1 MRTSCVPLLPEFPS
15 CVFPYQFLMFLLPG
29 SFSFGFSG
37 CSSVFVLQ
45 TLVMF
50 YCVAGCS
57 AFVFPTSTQLATAIR
72 FRLDVMRVKQKVDTV
87 TAIKGDIREVPI
99 QVLSRFNHII
109 WGVSYE
115 RQVRDGYV
123 LRMLLQLR
131 LFDAIYIY
139 IYICGIK
146 QSQSNNRNHIITSFW
161 YKLVLVTGQTQRT
174 RST

>member
-1 MRTSCVPLLPEFPS
+1 MWRLNRKHQANCQRPTIVTRPIYLLCCSPNVVPLLPEFPS

-87 TAIKGDIREVPI
+87 TAIIGDIRGVPI
-99 QVLSRFNHII
+99 QVSTRFNHII
-109 WGVSYE
+109 
-115 RQVRDGYV
+115 
-123 LRMLLQLR
+123 
-131 LFDAIYIY
+131 
-139 IYICGIK
+139 
-146 QSQSNNRNHIITSFW
+146 
-161 YKLVLVTGQTQRT
+161 
-174 RST
+174 